1 MEPGSL
7 VYSRSTVAFAA
18 APELDICDEDHMAH
32 KTRGVYYLTV
42 MC

>member
-1 MEPGSL
+1 MQPGAL
-7 VYSRSTVAFAA
+7 VYSGSAVAFAA
-18 APELDICDEDHMAH
+18 APELDICDEDHVAY